1 MDTNVGTRA
10 CRVVAI
16 LFMCSTVLVAN
27 LWADPVTVT
36 SGSFLFGRAP
46 GAGLTFS
53 GVDGFFLDAAFVP
66 VGFVRQSCLPAGCR
80 AGDTF
85 DLSTVAGA
93 GSGGNTS
100 TLLPAAFT
108 LGTALAATVNG
119 TKFATGGNGGSF
131 PGQVGLA
138 GSLRF
143 DTPPFVLPS
152 SDVVA
157 PGQPNPFRVPFAFN
171 GHVVGFRS
179 TDVDARTPLFDVT
192 LTGRGTAFSDFE
204 QARSGVFTSDI
215 FRFTFEAT
223 PTATPEPAT
232 LALLGTGLFGLFA
245 HARRR
250 QRHD

>member
-1 MDTNVGTRA
+1 MESNIRILS

-16 LFMCSTVLVAN
+16 LFTCSTVLVAN

-36 SGSFLFGRAP
+36 SGVFVFGRAP
-46 GAGLTFS
+46 TAAFTFS
-53 GVDGFFLDAAFVP
+53 GVDGFFLHAAFVP
-66 VGFVRQSCLPAGCR
+66 VGFVRQSCPPAGCR

-108 LGTALAATVNG
+108 LGTAVAATVNG
-119 TKFATGGNGGSF
+119 TEF
-131 PGQVGLA
+131 GQVGLA

-143 DTPPFVLPS
+143 DTPPLVLPS
-152 SDVVA
+152 SDIVA
-157 PGQPNPFRVPFAFN
+157 PGQPNPFSVPFAFN

-179 TDVDARTPLFDVT
+179 TDVDARTPLFSVT
-192 LTGRGTAFSDFE
+192 LTGRGTGFSDFE
-204 QARSGVFTSDI
+204 QDTTGVFRSDI

-223 PTATPEPAT
+223 PAATPEPAT

-250 QRHD
+250 QRRD